1 MSESATSN
9 SKVSQRKVTQRRLAA
24 LDEDDLAVISA
35 HVQDAAVVAADILW
49 RPAENRLVV
58 GMRRPDCEQ
67 LLAGECIPRRLIS
80 ALRFD
85 RVLSCQSRG
94 IDTAASDLALSLIG
108 VEFYPA
114 RKNPGGQVVLLFAS
128 GGVLRLEVE
137 CLECELADLG
147 PDSSVANPASADN
160 LPAGTDI

>member
-1 MSESATSN
+1 MSDRKS
-9 SKVSQRKVTQRRLAA
+9 SQRKLAA

-35 HVQDAAVVAADILW
+35 HVQDAAVVAGDILW
-49 RPAENRLVV
+49 RAAENRLVI

-67 LLAGECIPRRLIS
+67 ILAGEGTPRRLIS

-85 RVLSCQSRG
+85 RVLSCKSRD
-94 IDTAASDLALSLIG
+94 IDMAASELALTLLGI
-108 VEFYPA
+108 EFE
-114 RKNPGGQVVLLFAS
+114 PGKTPSGQVLLLFAS

-147 PDSSVANPASADN
+147 PDTLPSEPEAARNLSAS
-160 LPAGTDI
+160 TDI

>member
-1 MSESATSN
+1 MSDRES
-9 SKVSQRKVTQRRLAA
+9 SQRKLAA

-35 HVQDAAVVAADILW
+35 HVQDAAVVAGDILW
-49 RPAENRLVV
+49 RAAENRLVI

-67 LLAGECIPRRLIS
+67 ILAGEGAPRRLIS

-85 RVLSCQSRG
+85 RVLSCQSRD
-94 IDTAASDLALSLIG
+94 IDMAAPELALTLLG
-108 VEFYPA
+108 LEFHPA
-114 RKNPGGQVVLLFAS
+114 RRPGGQVLLLFGS

-147 PDSSVANPASADN
+147 PDTLPSEPEAARN

>member
-1 MSESATSN
+1 MSQN
-9 SKVSQRKVTQRRLAA
+9 KVSQRESSQRKLAA

-35 HVQDAAVVAADILW
+35 HVQDAAVVAGDILW
-49 RPAENRLVV
+49 RPGENRLVI

-67 LLAGECIPRRLIS
+67 ILAGECTPRRLIS

-85 RVLSCQSRG
+85 RVLSCKSRD
-94 IDTAASDLALSLIG
+94 IDMAATELALTLLGI
-108 VEFYPA
+108 EFDPGL
-114 RKNPGGQVVLLFAS
+114 KPGGQVLLLFAS

-147 PDSSVANPASADN
+147 PDSLTADPDAARN
-160 LPAGTDI
+160 LAADTAI

>member
-1 MSESATSN
+1 MSQN
-9 SKVSQRKVTQRRLAA
+9 KVSQRDFSQRKLAA

-35 HVQDAAVVAADILW
+35 HVQNSAVVAGDILW
-49 RPAENRLVV
+49 RPGENRLVI

-67 LLAGECIPRRLIS
+67 ILAGECTPRRLIS

-85 RVLSCQSRG
+85 RVLSCKSRD
-94 IDTAASDLALSLIG
+94 IDMSATDLALTLLG
-108 VEFYPA
+108 LEFYPG
-114 RKNPGGQVVLLFAS
+114 KKPGGQVLMLFTS

-147 PDSSVANPASADN
+147 PDSLSADPDEARN
-160 LPAGTDI
+160 LPADTDI